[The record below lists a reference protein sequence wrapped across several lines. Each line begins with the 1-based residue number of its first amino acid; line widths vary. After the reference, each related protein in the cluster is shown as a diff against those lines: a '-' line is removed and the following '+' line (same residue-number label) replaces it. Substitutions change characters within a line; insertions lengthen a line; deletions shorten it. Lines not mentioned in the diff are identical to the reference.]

1 MPILS
6 ALGLGLAIIVLK
18 TLTPLIFIEIQ
29 KTALLFLRG
38 AQVSAGVATDLAA
51 SAGSIRINNS
61 PPVLP
66 RAPQVRTR

>member
-18 TLTPLIFIEIQ
+18 TLTPLIFAEIQ
-29 KTALLFLRG
+29 DTALLFLEG
-38 AQVSAGVATDLAA
+38 AQIGASVATDLAA
-51 SAGSIRINNS
+51 SAGTVRIQNKLL
-61 PPVLP
+61 VLP